1 MKFEDFDLDL
11 TKIAKGYGVNPMQ
24 EGCDELIGSGGGGFT
39 GESVNPG
46 NSSSCVRCESD
57 HCPTDS
63 KNRGSSRRHM
73 FFAPIYCHPVW
84 IYAVAIR
91 SILPS
96 SLTDNE

>member
-57 HCPTDS
+57 HCPTDKS
-63 KNRGSSRRHM
+63 DCCPSTK
-73 FFAPIYCHPVW
+73 FFCFGTRIC
-84 IYAVAIR
+84 
-91 SILPS
+91 
-96 SLTDNE
+96 